1 MENAAT
7 MATIQRMLFPESAL
21 PPERQVT
28 LHAERRQFLKRRW
41 QGAAEDGTVF
51 DFDLAE
57 RLTDGCVIFRSGG
70 KDYVIRQSP
79 ETVYRIPF
87 ESPSHAARVAW
98 RAGNL
103 HLPTEILDDAV
114 LTLHDEAMGGVLRR
128 EGWSF
133 DEPQVVFK
141 PMKAEA
147 HE

>member
-1 MENAAT
+1 MENAVT
-7 MATIQRMLFPESAL
+7 MHTIQRMLFPVSEL
-21 PPERQVT
+21 PPERQVI

-41 QGAAEDGTVF
+41 QGTAEDGSVF

-70 KDYVIRQSP
+70 SDYVIRQSP

-87 ESPSHAARVAW
+87 ESPSHAALVAW

-103 HLPTEILDDAV
+103 HLPTQILDDALLV
-114 LTLHDEAMGGVLRR
+114 LHDEAMGELIRR
-128 EGWSF
+128 EGWVH
-133 DEPQVVFK
+133 DEPEWVFR

-147 HE
+147 HS